1 MRPSRVA
8 DRGSHLHGN
17 LRTQIRDEKQ
27 LAEGREGS
35 KQSWRVCAQELGV
48 SRACA
53 EGPAGYCLAVPEPH
67 TQVNRSFFFPKN
79 SMGEGAL
86 IPQSWSLDP
95 TLEFCP
101 QTSTTQPCLL
111 DLCLGWHAQKLS
123 LGPCCSDSPCTQLD
137 GVLRS
142 RARSKTPGLVICP
155 RVLQTGG
162 TKSKRCEHRS
172 GYPDLNRSEG
182 SC

>member
-17 LRTQIRDEKQ
+17 LCTQIRDEKQ

-35 KQSWRVCAQELGV
+35 KQSWRVRALELGV

-53 EGPAGYCLAVPEPH
+53 EGPAGYCLADPKLRSTGV
-67 TQVNRSFFFPKN
+67 SFFSKN
-79 SMGEGAL
+79 SMGEGTL

-101 QTSTTQPCLL
+101 QPSKTQPCLL
-111 DLCLGWHAQKLS
+111 DLCLG
-123 LGPCCSDSPCTQLD
+123 
-137 GVLRS
+137 
-142 RARSKTPGLVICP
+142 
-155 RVLQTGG
+155 
-162 TKSKRCEHRS
+162 
-172 GYPDLNRSEG
+172 
-182 SC
+182 